1 MHGPNCLAIRSRFK
15 RIGGLKGAGIDID
28 MQLGEEELAAL
39 QDQLQAQLQQYGG
52 KQLDTKSMQS
62 MLSDLWKKL
71 GQAEAS

>member
-1 MHGPNCLAIRSRFK
+1 
-15 RIGGLKGAGIDID
+15 